1 MDYDVYMVS
10 WIMYGGLL
18 LLTLFYT
25 ALRGPLRW
33 FKRDAIKEV
42 SADGKTQGTGTT
54 STYDRFKGDE
64 NDDRVIH
71 TKTPS
76 RAYGLSPEELAGSV
90 LFQDQDDGDDDD
102 TTMRELRHLQES
114 DEFRQWCV
122 SKKMTRSDLQ
132 DVFSREHVYRKLKE
146 IHPESFYSLCSPSS
160 LECVDVVDP
169 SVLVLLGEYLLSRC
183 IDIGVGGIAC
193 MYLYAY
199 KETLT
204 QVQMWVCAALFY
216 AIVVRHWCSSRTSGS
231 SIFSSWYETSHLSE
245 KYYTSSGIGRSILAN
260 VLENVFVVGSGGL
273 GLCVSLYTRCIGA
286 GRQSIGERLAGV
298 RLIVEQTRRLDR

>member
-1 MDYDVYMVS
+1 MMDDDVSMIA

-18 LLTLFYT
+18 LLTLLYT
-25 ALRGPLRW
+25 ALRRVKL
-33 FKRDAIKEV
+33 DASKEV
-42 SADGKTQGTGTT
+42 SADRRTQDTRTT

-64 NDDRVIH
+64 NDNRVIH

-76 RAYGLSPEELAGSV
+76 RAYGLGPEELAGSV
-90 LFQDQDDGDDDD
+90 LFQDQDDVDDD
-102 TTMRELRHLQES
+102 TTMRALRDLQDS
-114 DEFRQWCV
+114 DEFRQWCA

-132 DVFSREHVYRKLKE
+132 DVFSREHVYRKLRE
-146 IHPESFYSLCSPSS
+146 IHPESFFSLCNPSS

-169 SVLVLLGEYLLSRC
+169 TVLALLGEYLLSRC
-183 IDIGVGGIAC
+183 IDIGVCGIAC

-204 QVQMWVCAALFY
+204 QVQIWVCAAFVY
-216 AIVVRHWCSSRTSGS
+216 AMVVRHWCSSRTSGS
-231 SIFSSWYETSHLSE
+231 SAFSTWYETSHLSE
-245 KYYTSSGIGRSILAN
+245 KYYTSSGFGRSILAN
-260 VLENVFVVGSGGL
+260 VLENVFVLGSGGL
-273 GLCVSLYTRCIGA
+273 GLCVSLYTRCIGG